1 MCLSKYS
8 FSLNYGVFNFAAKI
22 TSVPCKLVAKY
33 TSNSLSLYN
42 GIVLC
47 SKGRGTKIPHGR
59 EIPGVQLFNIIG
71 SQVRGFPGDRRLQP
85 HGRQINQGIIR
96 IIRCEIRGMM
106 RSGKR
111 EMGHTADIAGMLVGI
126 TGTMAGFSFRMHMR
140 RSAGFHVRTDTE
152 RFVVMMVWKNSD
164 HQYPQTDK
172 QQAICIYTMFH
183 SLSLTG
189 TKVKRNTEKNNALL
203 ST

>member
-33 TSNSLSLYN
+33 TSLYLPH
-42 GIVLC
+42 GVVSG
-47 SKGRGTKIPHGR
+47 SKGRGTEIPHSR
-59 EIPGVQLFNIIG
+59 KVPGVQLFNIIG
-71 SQVRGFPGDRRLQP
+71 SQVRRFHRDRRLQP
-85 HGRQINQGIIR
+85 HGRQINQSIIR
-96 IIRCEIRGMM
+96 IIRREIRGMM

-126 TGTMAGFSFRMHMR
+126 TGTMTSLSFRMHMR
-140 RSAGFHVRTDTE
+140 RSTGFHVRTDTE
-152 RFVVMMVWKNSD
+152 RFVVMMMWKNSD
-164 HQYPQTDK
+164 HQHPQTDK

-189 TKVKRNTEKNNALL
+189 AKVKRNTEKNNVLL

>member
-47 SKGRGTKIPHGR
+47 SKGRGTEIPHGR

-96 IIRCEIRGMM
+96 IIRREIRGMM

-140 RSAGFHVRTDTE
+140 RSTGFHVRTDTE

-183 SLSLTG
+183 FLSLTG